1 MRLRF
6 KPNAIPEMKENDK
19 IYFYPKDMRGKW
31 ASVFAND
38 NPIYLEI
45 GAGKGDFIIEM
56 AKRYPDINFIA
67 LEMNTNAFVIASRK
81 IEEEGLTNVIGLVDY
96 AEDLEEAFDEGEI
109 DRIYINFSTPWP
121 KTRHHKRRLSH
132 PRFLEIYKKIMVPC
146 GIVEQKTDDRPFF
159 DDSLKYYQDFDMEIL
174 EYNYDLAEED
184 SIVTEYERK
193 WRERGIPIN
202 YAKVKFKN

>member
-31 ASVFAND
+31 STVFDND

-56 AKRYPDINFIA
+56 AKRNPHINFIA
-67 LEMNTNAFVIASRK
+67 LEMNTNAFVLTSRK
-81 IEEEGLTNVIGLVDY
+81 IEEEELKNVIGLVDY
-96 AEDLEEAFDEGEI
+96 AEDLEEAFGNGEI
-109 DRIYINFSTPWP
+109 DHIYINFSTPWP
-121 KTRHHKRRLSH
+121 KTKHHKRRLSH
-132 PRFLEIYKKIMVPC
+132 PRFLEIYKKIMVD
-146 GIVEQKTDDRPFF
+146 GGVIEQKTDDRPFF
-159 DDSLKYYQDFDMEIL
+159 DDSLKYFKDFGMEIL
-174 EYNYDLAEED
+174 EYNYDLKEED

-193 WRERGIPIN
+193 WRDRGILIN
-202 YAKVKFKN
+202 YARAKF

>member
-6 KPNAIPEMKENDK
+6 KPNAIPEMKENDR
-19 IYFYPKDMRGKW
+19 IYFYPKDMKGKW
-31 ASVFAND
+31 HEVFGND

-56 AKRYPDINFIA
+56 AKANPNINFIA

-81 IEEEGLTNVIGLVDY
+81 IVEEELTNVIGLVDY
-96 AEDLEEAFDEGEI
+96 AEDLEEAFDKGEI

-121 KTRHHKRRLSH
+121 KTKHHKRRLSH
-132 PRFLEIYKKIMVPC
+132 PRFLEVYEKVIKPGAI
-146 GIVEQKTDDRPFF
+146 IEQKTDNREFF
-159 DDSLKYYQDFDMEIL
+159 DDSLKYYENFGMKVLETSFDLDE
-174 EYNYDLAEED
+174 AD

-193 WRERGIPIN
+193 WRDRDMPIH
-202 YAKVKFKN
+202 YAKARFK